1 MTRSSIILN
10 IMEKTL
16 QEEKRRTGPNE
27 GLTYKTLKTKISE
40 QGVTESEFASI
51 KKLVNLK
58 LKKNDLELQMG
69 TIKENMDVTSGK
81 LGKVDNEII
90 QEYKNIDER
99 ILTNIRL
106 RNMPHAGKVDTG
118 GPEDNAFRG
127 FYEVRTSMN
136 DPVRQKDPVRPKD
149 PWLTIPGTKTKGRG
163 GRKTRKRK
171 RRKRKITRR
180 RRTRT
185 RRKRTRRKRKGGK
198 KTRRNM
204 VGCRKN

>member
-1 MTRSSIILN
+1 MSRPRIILN

-27 GLTYKTLKTKISE
+27 GLTYKTLKKKISE

-99 ILTNIRL
+99 ILTNTRL
-106 RNMPHAGKVDTG
+106 RNEEFSGVESG
-118 GPEDNAFRG
+118 GLTDNPFDGAYNASVED
-127 FYEVRTSMN
+127 E
-136 DPVRQKDPVRPKD
+136 PD
-149 PWLTIPGTKTKGRG
+149 PWLTLGMETKEKG
-163 GRKTRKRK
+163 GRKTRR
-171 RRKRKITRR
+171 RRKRKRTRR

-185 RRKRTRRKRKGGK
+185 RRKRTRRKRTRRKRKRKRTRRKRKGGK

>member
-69 TIKENMDVTSGK
+69 TIKENMDVNSGK

-127 FYEVRTSMN
+127 FYEVLTSMN

-163 GRKTRKRK
+163 GRKTRR
-171 RRKRKITRR
+171 RRKRKRTRR

-185 RRKRTRRKRKGGK
+185 RRKRTRRRRNGGK
-198 KTRRNM
+198 KTRRIKKQI
-204 VGCRKN
+204 GCRKN

>member
-1 MTRSSIILN
+1 MSRPRIILN

-27 GLTYKTLKTKISE
+27 GLTYKTLKKKISE

-99 ILTNIRL
+99 ILTNTRL
-106 RNMPHAGKVDTG
+106 RNEEFSGVESG
-118 GPEDNAFRG
+118 GLTDNPFDGA
-127 FYEVRTSMN
+127 YNASAKEK
-136 DPVRQKDPVRPKD
+136 PD
-149 PWLTIPGTKTKGRG
+149 PWLTLGMETKEKG
-163 GRKTRKRK
+163 GRKTRR
-171 RRKRKITRR
+171 RRKRKRTRRKRKTKRKRTRR
-180 RRTRT
+180 RRKRKRTRR
-185 RRKRTRRKRKGGK
+185 RRKRTRRNRKGGK